1 MVQARTCQSFFWY
14 ETDFIMHGWRF
25 YKLCHTLSTNP
36 SFGITRKK
44 IFCGTRLWG
53 FARDCL
59 LQQPR
64 LPIGQA
70 LKCCTYVSADKP
82 LPKLNKKWMFWTIWE
97 NWKSPSTAK
106 DIALSSASVML
117 MYVYMCTY
125 ISAKMV
131 TIDQTDALTVQDVS
145 NGLFMM
151 FYHSAQTS
159 LHEKA

>member
-1 MVQARTCQSFFWY
+1 
-14 ETDFIMHGWRF
+14 
-25 YKLCHTLSTNP
+25 
-36 SFGITRKK
+36 
-44 IFCGTRLWG
+44 
-53 FARDCL
+53 
-59 LQQPR
+59 
-64 LPIGQA
+64 
-70 LKCCTYVSADKP
+70 
-82 LPKLNKKWMFWTIWE
+82 MFWTIWE

-151 FYHSAQTS
+151 FYHSAHTS
-159 LHEKA
+159 LHEKTEKDAFIFNSSS